1 MGMKR
6 CLGPVSG
13 MRQTRTGARL
23 ATLPNAARDTHGPGV
38 AYRLDA
44 SSRYSASSSAL
55 AAFSI
60 RPVPSQRLAHQI
72 VPPIA
77 FGTVQIC
84 RSGQSAS
91 SLATIASAG
100 FCARGD
106 PSEQGDPEGP
116 SLG

>member
-1 MGMKR
+1 MKR

-13 MRQTRTGARL
+13 MHRTRAEARL

-55 AAFSI
+55 AALSTW
-60 RPVPSQRLAHQI
+60 PVPSQRLAHQM

-77 FGTVQIC
+77 FGMVQIC
-84 RSGQSAS
+84 QSGLQRLV
-91 SLATIASAG
+91 LAYARLRAG
-100 FCARGD
+100 DGTANAD
-106 PSEQGDPEGP
+106 
-116 SLG
+116 